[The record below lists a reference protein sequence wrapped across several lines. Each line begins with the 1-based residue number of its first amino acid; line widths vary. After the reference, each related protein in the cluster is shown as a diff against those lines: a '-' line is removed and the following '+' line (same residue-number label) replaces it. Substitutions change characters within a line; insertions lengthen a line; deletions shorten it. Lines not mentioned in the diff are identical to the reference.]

1 MIPKLIIQTWKNND
15 IPDKYRTLLKKLRE
29 NNEGFNY
36 MFYTDENIKTFVET
50 HYPEY
55 LEIFNQFEYPIQRV
69 DFFRYLVI
77 YTFGG
82 FYFDLDMDVEC
93 SLGPLLEYDAVF
105 PKEWEK
111 NGDPIIQEQNMQFLL
126 RNYAFGARA
135 GNLFL
140 KKIIDNI
147 VSSRIPREK
156 IPNKK
161 DKIVF
166 YTTGPV
172 MVTQSLIDYLLLTD
186 VPKVTI
192 LEPTPR
198 FFHARFGNY
207 GSHKNDWVL
216 EMI

>member
-1 MIPKLIIQTWKNND
+1 MIPKLIIQTWKDNN
-15 IPDKYRTLLKKLRE
+15 IPEKYRGLLKKLRD
-29 NNEGFNY
+29 NNREFNY
-36 MFYTDENIKTFVET
+36 MFYTDENIKTFMEN

-55 LEIFNQFEYPIQRV
+55 LSVFNNFEYPIQKI

-77 YTFGG
+77 YKFGG
-82 FYFDLDMDVEC
+82 FYFDLDMDIDR
-93 SLGPLLEYDAVF
+93 SLDDLLENEVVF
-105 PKEWEK
+105 PKEWQQ
-111 NGDPIIQEQNMQFLL
+111 NGDPILQEQNMPFLL
-126 RNYAFGARA
+126 GNYAFGAKA

-147 VSSRIPREK
+147 VSGRIPREK

-172 MVTQSLIDYLLLTD
+172 SVTQSLIDYLLLTD
-186 VPKVTI
+186 APKITI
-192 LEPTPR
+192 LEPTPK

-207 GSHKNDWVL
+207 GSHKMMGSWK
-216 EMI
+216 

>member
-1 MIPKLIIQTWKNND
+1 MIPKLIIQTWKDNN
-15 IPDKYRTLLKKLRE
+15 IPEKYRGLLKKLRD
-29 NNEGFNY
+29 NNREFNY
-36 MFYTDENIKTFVET
+36 MFYTDENIKTFMEN

-55 LEIFNQFEYPIQRV
+55 LSIFNNFEYPIQKI

-77 YTFGG
+77 YKFGG
-82 FYFDLDMDVEC
+82 FYFDLDMDIDR
-93 SLGPLLEYDAVF
+93 SLDDLLENEVVF
-105 PKEWEK
+105 PKEWQQ
-111 NGDPIIQEQNMQFLL
+111 NGDPILQEQNMPFLL
-126 RNYAFGARA
+126 GNYAFGAKA

-147 VSSRIPREK
+147 VSGRIPREK

-186 VPKVTI
+186 VPKITI
-192 LEPTPR
+192 LEPTPK

-207 GSHKNDWVL
+207 GSHKMMGSWK
-216 EMI
+216 

>member
-1 MIPKLIIQTWKNND
+1 MIPKLIIQTWKDNN
-15 IPDKYRTLLKKLRE
+15 IPEKYRGLLKKLRD
-29 NNEGFNY
+29 NNREFNY
-36 MFYTDENIKTFVET
+36 MFYTDENIKTFMEN

-55 LEIFNQFEYPIQRV
+55 LSVFNNFEYPIQKI

-77 YTFGG
+77 YKFGG
-82 FYFDLDMDVEC
+82 FYFDLDMDIDR
-93 SLGPLLEYDAVF
+93 SLDDLLENEVVF
-105 PKEWEK
+105 PKEWQQ
-111 NGDPIIQEQNMQFLL
+111 NGDPILQEQNMPFLL
-126 RNYAFGARA
+126 GNYAFGAKA

-147 VSSRIPREK
+147 VSGRIPREK

-172 MVTQSLIDYLLLTD
+172 SVTQSLIDYLLLKD
-186 VPKVTI
+186 APK
-192 LEPTPR
+192 

-207 GSHKNDWVL
+207 GSHKMMGSWK
-216 EMI
+216 

>member
-111 NGDPIIQEQNMQFLL
+111 NGDPIFQEQNMQFLL
-126 RNYAFGARA
+126 GNYAFGARA

-207 GSHKNDWVL
+207 GSHKMMGSWK
-216 EMI
+216 